1 MMKKGNLGRRVTCE
15 WATLHLDAYLDG
27 ELDARSAEKLR
38 AHLDECPTCAA
49 QAKEA
54 GELLSLVAA
63 CDDVTPDPSV
73 HESIMRAL
81 GSQKQAQPAP
91 SRRPMWQRLGVPL
104 VGACVLLALL
114 LIPSTLLRPSEPMSP
129 PAGEEPDAEEPS
141 GKPSWPGDDEAEM
154 PEDRPDSP
162 GYDAPGCDAPDS
174 PTSPVPPSE
183 EPDIPPGSPPCG
195 DNLDGTNGTEVEGVV
210 YVLYRQTPAI
220 ESVNASLWE
229 QLGGEWLGEKA
240 SLIVSIEDNIVQF
253 SDEKEDIWAGAV
265 LVENRL
271 ILNPDTDEMINFWVR
286 LDGDTLWLT
295 RVP

>member
-15 WATLHLDAYLDG
+15 WVTLHLDAYLDG

-81 GSQKQAQPAP
+81 GSQTQAQPAP

-104 VGACVLLALL
+104 VGACLLLALL

-129 PAGEEPDAEEPS
+129 PAGEKPDAEEPS
-141 GKPSWPGDDEAEM
+141 GKPSLPGDDEAEM

-162 GYDAPGCDAPDS
+162 DYNAPGCDAPDS

-183 EPDIPPGSPPCG
+183 EPDIPPGSPPCD
-195 DNLDGTNGTEVEGVV
+195 DNPDGTNGTEGEGVV